1 MSERRKVR
9 SSRVSAAR
17 ASAARARAAASPAAR
32 ASVPATGAETATPS
46 KLPPMDV
53 SDLLMAQ
60 RAAIEDLPELSPA
73 EIAALPFA
81 ADVTDDPEDEAPWW
95 LFDSLGGSPDAEH
108 ESWLRSL
115 PAEIRAAYESGPW
128 DGAGEFL
135 AAGFYHHDD
144 DGLWGLDF
152 AADGQHDRLRP
163 GPELAA
169 AVAHASQDDHEL
181 GESELIGVLCAWQRL
196 TSWAQAGQAA
206 CLNGLV
212 QRRKHQSV
220 ELDRPALAGHVDD
233 EAAAALSLT
242 GRAAGRLLQAAVT
255 LGRLPDVLQALAA
268 GRIDWVKACLFTDL
282 LAGLPDDVATAIAR
296 TVLAG
301 ADHKTSGQLRAAL
314 ARAVLAYDPASA
326 QRRREAA
333 AREDAS
339 VQLWNE
345 PSGNCGLAG
354 RELPA
359 ADAVNASARLTA
371 AARWLSRH
379 GAEGTTDQLRATAL
393 IALLIGRPLDTLL
406 PARSSG
412 SADPA
417 SADSDSADSASAA
430 PVSCDSDSADSASAA
445 PVSCDSDSADSASAD
460 SAAAEADR
468 PGAASSAT
476 PSSATPSSAT
486 ASPATGIPDHELPEA
501 CLSGH
506 GQPPLTGTINLTMP
520 LSAWTGQTSAPGE
533 VAGYGPADA
542 ATCCNLAG
550 RTGGTAG
557 TARWCLTLTGADGHA
572 VAHACASGP
581 PPPGVTAVAWAR
593 GLREKL
599 QFLES
604 GDCSHSRQSPRYR
617 PPPNLVHLIRVRQRT
632 CSFPGCR
639 RPARRTDLDH
649 TVAFHRGGM
658 TCECNLAPL
667 CRRHHQAKQA
677 PRWHLSQDQPG
688 VMTWE
693 LPSGRRYTV
702 TPEPYPV

>member
-17 ASAARARAAASPAAR
+17 ASAARARAAASRAAR
-32 ASVPATGAETATPS
+32 ASVPATAVDTATGAETATPS

-60 RAAIEDLPELSPA
+60 RAAIEELPELSPA

-95 LFDSLGGSPDAEH
+95 VFDSLGGSPDAEH

-115 PAEIRAAYESGPW
+115 PAQIREAYESGPW

-152 AADGQHDRLRP
+152 AAGGQHDRLRP

-220 ELDRPALAGHVDD
+220 ELDRPALAWHVDD

-314 ARAVLAYDPASA
+314 ARAVLAYDPESA

-354 RELPA
+354 RELPP
-359 ADAVNASARLTA
+359 ADALNASARLTA
-371 AARWLSRH
+371 AARWLCRH
-379 GAEGTTDQLRATAL
+379 GAEGTTDQLRAAAL
-393 IALLIGRPLDTLL
+393 IALLVGRPLDTLL
-406 PARSSG
+406 PARASG

-417 SADSDSADSASAA
+417 SAASGCADSDSAA
-430 PVSCDSDSADSASAA
+430 PVSGDSDSAGPVSGDSDSAA
-445 PVSCDSDSADSASAD
+445 PVSGDSGRADSAG
-460 SAAAEADR
+460 AEADR

-486 ASPATGIPDHELPEA
+486 PSSATPSSATPSSATPSSATPSSATPSSATPSSATPSSATPSSATASPATGIPGHDLPEA
-501 CLSGH
+501 HLSGH

-542 ATCCNLAG
+542 ATCCDLAG
-550 RTGGTAG
+550 RTAGTAG
-557 TARWCLTLTGADGHA
+557 TGGHRGHRTVVPHPHGRRRSRRRARLRFRPAAARHCR
-572 VAHACASGP
+572 
-581 PPPGVTAVAWAR
+581 R
-593 GLREKL
+593 GL
-599 QFLES
+599 
-604 GDCSHSRQSPRYR
+604 GPRA
-617 PPPNLVHLIRVRQRT
+617 PGEAPVPGIR
-632 CSFPGCR
+632 
-639 RPARRTDLDH
+639 
-649 TVAFHRGGM
+649 
-658 TCECNLAPL
+658 
-667 CRRHHQAKQA
+667 
-677 PRWHLSQDQPG
+677 
-688 VMTWE
+688 
-693 LPSGRRYTV
+693 
-702 TPEPYPV
+702 

>member
-1 MSERRKVR
+1 
-9 SSRVSAAR
+9 
-17 ASAARARAAASPAAR
+17 
-32 ASVPATGAETATPS
+32 
-46 KLPPMDV
+46 
-53 SDLLMAQ
+53 MAQ
-60 RAAIEDLPELSPA
+60 RAAIEELPELSPA

-81 ADVTDDPEDEAPWW
+81 ADVTDDSEDEAPWW
-95 LFDSLGGSPDAEH
+95 VFDSLGGSPDAEH

-115 PAEIRAAYESGPW
+115 PAEIREAYESGPW

-152 AADGQHDRLRP
+152 AAGGQHDRLRP

-314 ARAVLAYDPASA
+314 ARAVLAYDPESA

-354 RELPA
+354 RELPP
-359 ADAVNASARLTA
+359 ADALNASARLTA
-371 AARWLSRH
+371 AARWLCRH
-379 GAEGTTDQLRATAL
+379 GAEGTTDQLRAAAL

-406 PARSSG
+406 PR
-412 SADPA
+412 PA
-417 SADSDSADSASAA
+417 PPTPAVPTPAVPTPTVLPPS
-430 PVSCDSDSADSASAA
+430 V
-445 PVSCDSDSADSASAD
+445 
-460 SAAAEADR
+460 
-468 PGAASSAT
+468 AT
-476 PSSATPSSAT
+476 PTVLAPSVATPT
-486 ASPATGIPDHELPEA
+486 VLP
-501 CLSGH
+501 
-506 GQPPLTGTINLTMP
+506 P
-520 LSAWTGQTSAPGE
+520 
-533 VAGYGPADA
+533 
-542 ATCCNLAG
+542 
-550 RTGGTAG
+550 
-557 TARWCLTLTGADGHA
+557 
-572 VAHACASGP
+572 
-581 PPPGVTAVAWAR
+581 
-593 GLREKL
+593 
-599 QFLES
+599 
-604 GDCSHSRQSPRYR
+604 
-617 PPPNLVHLIRVRQRT
+617 
-632 CSFPGCR
+632 
-639 RPARRTDLDH
+639 
-649 TVAFHRGGM
+649 
-658 TCECNLAPL
+658 
-667 CRRHHQAKQA
+667 
-677 PRWHLSQDQPG
+677 
-688 VMTWE
+688 
-693 LPSGRRYTV
+693 
-702 TPEPYPV
+702 

>member
-1 MSERRKVR
+1 
-9 SSRVSAAR
+9 
-17 ASAARARAAASPAAR
+17 
-32 ASVPATGAETATPS
+32 
-46 KLPPMDV
+46 
-53 SDLLMAQ
+53 MAQ
-60 RAAIEDLPELSPA
+60 RAAMEELPELSPA

-115 PAEIRAAYESGPW
+115 PAEIREAYESGPW

-152 AADGQHDRLRP
+152 AAGGQHDRLPP

-169 AVAHASQDDHEL
+169 AVARASQDDHEP

-255 LGRLPDVLQALAA
+255 LGRLPDVLKALAA

-301 ADHKTSGQLRAAL
+301 ADHKTSGQLRASL
-314 ARAVLAYDPASA
+314 ARAVLAYDPESA

-354 RELPA
+354 RELPP
-359 ADAVNASARLTA
+359 ADALNASARLTA

-379 GAEGTTDQLRATAL
+379 GAEGTTDQLRAAAL

-406 PARSSG
+406 PARASA
-412 SADPA
+412 SADSDSGAHASADSDSGAPA
-417 SADSDSADSASAA
+417 SADSDSADSASA
-430 PVSCDSDSADSASAA
+430 DSDSAAPASA
-445 PVSCDSDSADSASAD
+445 DSDSAKADRAKADRAKADRAKADSAD
-460 SAAAEADR
+460 SDATSTISSTT
-468 PGAASSAT
+468 PGSTASS
-476 PSSATPSSAT
+476 P
-486 ASPATGIPDHELPEA
+486 ASRIPDGELPEA

-542 ATCCNLAG
+542 ATCCDLAG
-550 RTGGTAG
+550 RTGGSGQPGAFTGGSSGSSGTGGTGG
-557 TARWCLTLTGADGHA
+557 TARWCLTLTAADGHA

-581 PPPGVTAVAWAR
+581 PPPGVAAVSWAR

-604 GDCSHSRQSPRYR
+604 GNCGHGRQSPRYR

-649 TVAFHRGGM
+649 TIAFHRGGM

-677 PRWHLSQDQPG
+677 PRWHLTQDQPG